1 MHTGKGHIA
10 ELVLT
15 DGRRYVRLVC
25 LPHLIP
31 TPGQFLLASDASDSP
46 LPRPLFY
53 TDSAPQGFI
62 AAAPAPVVWSP
73 GSTIHLRGPL
83 GRGFSLPPA
92 ARQIALVA
100 FDDSAARLRGL
111 IRPAL
116 RQGAAVVLVGDSAP
130 EDLPDDVEV
139 QPLSALEDILNWADY
154 LALDVS
160 RENLSPLRERLM
172 NLNSMAGTEAQVLI
186 RTPIPCGG
194 IAECGVCAV
203 TVKFE
208 WKLACKE
215 GPVFAWRELEEVNDF
230 RR

>member
-10 ELVLT
+10 ELVLA
-15 DGRRYVRLVC
+15 DGRSYVRLAC
-25 LPHLIP
+25 PPQLIP

-46 LPRPLFY
+46 LPLPLFY

-73 GSTIHLRGPL
+73 GSTINLRGPL

-92 ARQIALVA
+92 ARKIALVA
-100 FDDSAARLRGL
+100 FDGSAARLKGL

-116 RQGAAVVLVGDSAP
+116 RQGAAVVLVSDFAP

-139 QPLSALEDILNWADY
+139 QPLPVLEDVLDWADY
-154 LALDVS
+154 LALDAS
-160 RENLSPLRERLM
+160 RENLSALRERLGK
-172 NLNSMAGTEAQVLI
+172 LNPMAGTETQVLI
-186 RTPIPCGG
+186 RTAIPCGG

-203 TVKFE
+203 TMKSE
-208 WKLACKE
+208 WRLACKE
-215 GPVFAWRELEEVNDF
+215 GPVFDWRDL
-230 RR
+230 